1 MISPEPVDKAEAV
14 TAVLPLRRP
23 TGSQSTSTGINEG
36 SVVVLPELFVP
47 EACQW
52 LSTTAGRVATDG
64 YSWMQAVHWVVSSGL
79 YRPRRH
85 RSHGPRSF
93 GPTTVRVAQELAAL
107 FPCRPG
113 IEYLVRRTGLSERS
127 VEYHLGML
135 RETGLLA
142 YVVRGTRVRG
152 QSAMASE
159 FARMIPVEFD
169 AALGIRTKQRD
180 PGAPAYT
187 RVMTGIAATGRELM
201 ARLAKKAARKVRKP
215 RSKPGASKAPTGVS
229 RAGADGASEAAV
241 SEGSRC
247 TPMQGGTRSSS
258 PTGTPTP
265 PSESKLASGKKH
277 SPTPKQRKPKALR
290 KLNRVGRRY
299 QLARELITLV
309 PWMSRASVR
318 RIAWVIRH
326 VADAGWSADEVRA
339 VIDQIA
345 VSDTV
350 HRPSG
355 YLARRLTGAHELWNT
370 PARRRQLVEDWRDT
384 TARHT
389 EWAGEPEP
397 QTSPRL
403 VAQFMAGLDQGKAAY
418 AARQAALGH
427 DNLNTPQAGAADAEA
442 DFAAFFASADALTGA
457 FC

>member
-1 MISPEPVDKAEAV
+1 MSALAAPAAAIVPTPPPPVGAD
-14 TAVLPLRRP
+14 TFDVLPGL
-23 TGSQSTSTGINEG
+23 
-36 SVVVLPELFVP
+36 LVP

-52 LSTTAGRVATDG
+52 LSTSSGRVAPEG
-64 YSWMQAVHWVVSSGL
+64 YSWMQAVHWVAGSGL
-79 YRPRRH
+79 YEPRAH

-93 GPTTVRVAQELAAL
+93 GPTTVFVAQLLAELS
-107 FPCRPG
+107 PCRPG
-113 IEYLVRRTGLSERS
+113 VKYLMGRTGLTKRS
-127 VEYHLGML
+127 VEYHLAML
-135 RETGLLA
+135 RETGLLT
-142 YVVRGTRVRG
+142 YVVRGTRVGGR
-152 QSAMASE
+152 SALASE
-159 FARMIPVEFD
+159 FARMIPPEFD
-169 AALGIRTKQRD
+169 VALGIRTKQRD
-180 PGAPAYT
+180 EAAPAYT
-187 RVMTGIAATGRELM
+187 RVMTGIAEAGRELM
-201 ARLAKKAARKVRKP
+201 GRLAKRAARKVRKP
-215 RSKPGASKAPTGVS
+215 RSKPTTRTSTGVPRKS
-229 RAGADGASEAAV
+229 TDGASVTAD
-241 SEGSRC
+241 SGGSRC
-247 TPMQGGTRSSS
+247 TPMQGGTSALS

-265 PSESKLASGKKH
+265 PSESKLEGGKKS
-277 SPTPKQRKPKALR
+277 SPAPKQQQPKASR
-290 KLNRVGRRY
+290 KLNYVGRRY

-326 VADAGWSADEVRA
+326 VSDAGWTCDEVRA

-345 VSDTV
+345 VTCTV

-397 QTSPRL
+397 ETSPRL
-403 VAQFMAGLDQGKAAY
+403 VAQFMAGLDQGKATY
-418 AARQAALGH
+418 ATRQAALGL

-442 DFAAFFASADALTGA
+442 DFAAFFASADAQTGA